1 MNFQSFRGFAILL
14 AVSFISGCQS
24 IPDVPKEVRIPYPV
38 PCLEFKD
45 LPAKPPFLTDSEM
58 AKMSDADLVISLR
71 TDQLNYR
78 GYLPLVEALIQACVK

>member
-1 MNFQSFRGFAILL
+1 VRILL
-14 AVSFISGCQS
+14 IPLLLTGCAS
-24 IPDVPKEVRIPYPV
+24 IPEVPKEVLIPVYT
-38 PCLEFKD
+38 PCIYAKD

-78 GYLPLVEALIQACVK
+78 GYVPLVEALIEACVK

>member
-1 MNFQSFRGFAILL
+1 VNFQSFRGFAIFSTIAFLSSCASL
-14 AVSFISGCQS
+14 
-24 IPDVPKEVRIPYPV
+24 PEVPKEVRIPYPV
-38 PCLEFKD
+38 PCLESKD

-58 AKMSDADLVISLR
+58 AKMTDADLVISLR